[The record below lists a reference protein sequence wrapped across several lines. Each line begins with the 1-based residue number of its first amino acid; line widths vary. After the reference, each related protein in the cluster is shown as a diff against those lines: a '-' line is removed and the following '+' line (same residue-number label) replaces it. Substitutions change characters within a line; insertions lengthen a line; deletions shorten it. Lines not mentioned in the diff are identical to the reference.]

1 MVRYMQV
8 LQPIGRNRRDR
19 DLLSTVV
26 SVAAWQPSAWRHDG
40 KLPHLSPRKLSTSA
54 AWQRGRTEGQPAP
67 LIITII
73 PRRRGSAWTAT
84 ATITLHTNSQL
95 YSKR

>member
-8 LQPIGRNRRDR
+8 LQPPRNRRAGIC
-19 DLLSTVV
+19 
-26 SVAAWQPSAWRHDG
+26 SVEHVGAWRWR
-40 KLPHLSPRKLSTSA
+40 KLLHLSPHKLSTSA